1 MSSLIYITTA
11 LTEGGT
17 RQKFKV
23 KDVAGMHQVFLKYHQ
38 HWTLHSPQFVIYIN
52 ILELDAL
59 NLWQV

>member
-38 HWTLHSPQFVIYIN
+38 HWTLHSPQFT
-52 ILELDAL
+52 
-59 NLWQV
+59 